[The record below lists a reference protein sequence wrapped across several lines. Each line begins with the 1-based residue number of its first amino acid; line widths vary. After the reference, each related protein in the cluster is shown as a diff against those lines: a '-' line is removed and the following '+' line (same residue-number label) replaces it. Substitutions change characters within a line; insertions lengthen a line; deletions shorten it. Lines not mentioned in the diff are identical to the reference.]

1 MELEYVPADLS
12 LSLANDLEK
21 RTTLSNADFTLL
33 LQQMSQIARG
43 GGQTNQQNL
52 MASQFNMLYGDRYGL
67 HIADVAAFYNDWCV
81 L

>member
-1 MELEYVPADLS
+1 MLENVPTHLS
-12 LSLANDLEK
+12 LSQTNDLEK
-21 RTTLSNADFTLL
+21 RTSLSNVDLTLL
-33 LQQMSQIARG
+33 LQQLSQIARG

-67 HIADVAAFYNDWCV
+67 HITDVAGFYNDWCV